1 MYVLTEVADI
11 VLGEDDELQDESIV
25 TRISAGERP
34 LFELLY
40 QRYRTRTFALAFGM
54 TGQREQAE
62 DLTQEIFLRVY
73 ERLSTFQGQA
83 KFSTWFYR
91 IALNHC
97 LNHCRHE
104 RRRRRVALRSDDSQA
119 TLVVELRA
127 VEQADASLLRKE
139 LQQQLRSA
147 LLSLKPEIRLL
158 LLLKEI
164 EGLSYE
170 EIAERLE
177 CSTGTVA
184 SRLSRGRRLLA
195 RKLES
200 LKGKI

>member
-11 VLGEDDELQDESIV
+11 VLEEDDELQDELIV
-25 TRISAGERP
+25 TRIRAEERR
-34 LFELLY
+34 LFGLLY
-40 QRYRTRTFALAFGM
+40 QRYRKRAFALAFGM

-73 ERLSTFQGQA
+73 QRLSTFQGQA

-104 RRRRRVALRSDDSQA
+104 RRRRVALRSDDSQA

-139 LQQQLRSA
+139 IQQQLRSA
-147 LLSLKPEIRLL
+147 LLSLKPDVRVL
-158 LLLKEI
+158 LLLKEM

>member
-1 MYVLTEVADI
+1 MYVLTEVSDI
-11 VLGEDDELQDESIV
+11 ILERDDELQDELMV
-25 TRISAGERP
+25 ERISAGEKR
-34 LFELLY
+34 LFGLLY
-40 QRYRTRTFALAFGM
+40 QRYRARTFALAFGM
-54 TGQREQAE
+54 TGQAEQAE
-62 DLTQEIFLRVY
+62 DLTQEIFLKVY
-73 ERLSTFQGQA
+73 ERLATFQGQSRFA
-83 KFSTWFYR
+83 TWFYR

-104 RRRRRVALRSDDSQA
+104 RRRRRTVDASDVQPQVMVK
-119 TLVVELRA
+119 LQA
-127 VEQADASLLRKE
+127 VEQADTSLLRKE
-139 LQQQLRSA
+139 IKRHIRSA

-195 RKLES
+195 RKLDS